1 MVTPEPATVREAVA
15 RFDEPERLEAA
26 ISALQSHGFDRA
38 DISFIAREGFMG
50 AHVAAGHAATQR
62 AADDST
68 VQREAPVEST
78 DVRQGRMLGTSL
90 AAVVAAFAAAGFTV
104 ATGGAAALAAG
115 LAAAAGLGVGAA
127 GAAVGMTAGEGERH
141 FIDEQL
147 AQGGVLVWVRTRD
160 PAAEERALQ
169 LLREHGGV
177 EIHLHDLPA
186 TA

>member
-1 MVTPEPATVREAVA
+1 MATPQSATLREAVA
-15 RFDEPERLEAA
+15 RFDDAERLEAA
-26 ISALQSHGFDRA
+26 ISDLQSHGFDRA
-38 DISFIAREGFMG
+38 DISFVAREGFSG
-50 AHVAAGHAATQR
+50 EHAGS
-62 AADDST
+62 ADPT
-68 VQREAPVEST
+68 QREAPVEST
-78 DVRQGRMLGTSL
+78 DLRQGRMLGTSL

-127 GAAVGMTAGEGERH
+127 GAALGSKAGQSGRH
-141 FIDEQL
+141 FLDEQL

-160 PAAEERALQ
+160 PAAEQRALEI
-169 LLREHGGV
+169 LREHRGT